1 MIPQDVIDNIINTAN
16 IVDVIG
22 DYVKLKK
29 AGVNYKGVCPFHGDK
44 DASLVVSPAKNIWKC
59 FGCGKG
65 GNVITFVKE
74 HEGISFFE
82 AVKLVASKYNITVPE
97 RELTDDERKKTKER
111 EALQICLTF
120 AQETF
125 TASSRRKRPLN
136 IWKHEESPR
145 ISCLNME
152 RGTLHPCLPH

>member
-97 RELTDDERKKTKER
+97 REPTMNGRKRKSGRPYKSASHSPKKR
-111 EALQICLTF
+111 LRL
-120 AQETF
+120 
-125 TASSRRKRPLN
+125 SSRRKRPLN